1 VEEIGGQRVLLV
13 KNPWCDG
20 TIWKGSG
27 SIAAKKN
34 EEGSLLSGSK
44 YSEETQQQTLS
55 PGSFWIAFSDV
66 LLNFESLYL
75 NWNPGLFR
83 YRQDH
88 HFSWDIQPLTS
99 PACFTRN
106 PQYSI
111 QSVTTGPVW
120 VLLSRHFSTEERKF
134 LHNTASA
141 NSITARSPLGFIGLY
156 VFDANGKRVHLSDNP
171 MLRGPFVDSPQCL
184 LRLDMPGTTC
194 YTIVVA
200 QQDLPLSKYSFTLSA
215 YSREL
220 ITMDSALSPYLH
232 RKSLSGL
239 WTSRTAGGNANSAS
253 YPSNPQYVIKVTSAT
268 DITMVLET
276 SQLEL
281 PIHVNMVWAAGERVT
296 AVTAKDILGDS
307 GEYRRGCALAKIS
320 NVPPGLYT
328 LVCSTFEKGQT
339 GSFTLHVESTTPCDV
354 KPIAG
359 DAAGRFSLQLPPLLL
374 KNGIDRM
381 LAPVIVSRLTR
392 MRAVAQHVEAAGQAK
407 AKSPLK
413 VSLERGQG
421 PHKTILASS
430 CDGEFND
437 AQAGVRTLDVDIDP
451 RSGGREGVW
460 LVVERFG
467 GASSLEE
474 INVEVLSD
482 ALIQIG
488 IWGTGDG

>member
-1 VEEIGGQRVLLV
+1 
-13 KNPWCDG
+13 
-20 TIWKGSG
+20 
-27 SIAAKKN
+27 
-34 EEGSLLSGSK
+34 
-44 YSEETQQQTLS
+44 
-55 PGSFWIAFSDV
+55 
-66 LLNFESLYL
+66 
-75 NWNPGLFR
+75 
-83 YRQDH
+83 
-88 HFSWDIQPLTS
+88 
-99 PACFTRN
+99 
-106 PQYSI
+106 
-111 QSVTTGPVW
+111 
-120 VLLSRHFSTEERKF
+120 
-134 LHNTASA
+134 
-141 NSITARSPLGFIGLY
+141 
-156 VFDANGKRVHLSDNP
+156 
-171 MLRGPFVDSPQCL
+171 
-184 LRLDMPGTTC
+184 
-194 YTIVVA
+194 
-200 QQDLPLSKYSFTLSA
+200 
-215 YSREL
+215 
-220 ITMDSALSPYLH
+220 
-232 RKSLSGL
+232 
-239 WTSRTAGGNANSAS
+239 
-253 YPSNPQYVIKVTSAT
+253 
-268 DITMVLET
+268 
-276 SQLEL
+276 
-281 PIHVNMVWAAGERVT
+281 MVWAAGERVT

-339 GSFTLHVESTTPCDV
+339 GSFTLHVESTTPCEV

-359 DAAGRFSLQLPPLLL
+359 DAAGRFSLQLPALLL

-437 AQAGVRTLDVDIDP
+437 AQAGVRTVDVDIDP